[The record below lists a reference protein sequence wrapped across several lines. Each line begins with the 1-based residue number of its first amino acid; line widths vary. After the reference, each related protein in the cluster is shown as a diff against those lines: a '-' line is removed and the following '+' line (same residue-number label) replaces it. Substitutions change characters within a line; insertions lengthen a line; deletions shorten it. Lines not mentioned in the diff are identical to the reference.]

1 MVKKFKKQKACPAK
15 PHKMWRS
22 GGFTILESIVAI
34 LVLSL
39 SISGVFSAVRQ
50 GLSQTTIA
58 KEEVRAFYLAQ
69 EAVEIIRN
77 QRDANRL
84 ASINNHTVTPWLS
97 EISNVPSDPCY
108 FGKICQVDATGPGGN
123 YLFPC
128 GAGWD
133 SCEFLRQNSS
143 SFIYGYDSSWPVTNL
158 KREVQIEQVSADE
171 ISITVRVSWKK
182 GLITY
187 EFKAKTHLFNWI

>member
-1 MVKKFKKQKACPAK
+1 MVKINKKN
-15 PHKMWRS
+15 

-39 SISGVFSAVRQ
+39 SIAGVFSAVRQ
-50 GLSQTTIA
+50 SLSQTTLA

-84 ASINNHTVTPWLS
+84 ATITNKAITPWLTG
-97 EISNVPSDPCY
+97 ISNTPSDPCY
-108 FGKICQVDATGPGGN
+108 FGRICRIDVTKTGGS
-123 YLFPC
+123 YFHAC

-133 SCEFLRQNSS
+133 SCIDMSQNSS
-143 SFIYGYDSSWPVTNL
+143 TYVYAYSGTPVKM

-171 ISITVRVSWKK
+171 IMITVRMSWKK
-182 GLITY
+182 GIIPY
-187 EFKAKTHLFNWI
+187 EFKAKTHLYNWI

>member
-1 MVKKFKKQKACPAK
+1 MVKINKKQ
-15 PHKMWRS
+15 

-34 LVLSL
+34 FVL
-39 SISGVFSAVRQ
+39 SISIAGAFSAVRQ
-50 GLSQTTIA
+50 SLSQTTLA

-84 ASINNHTVTPWLS
+84 ATISNQSITPWLTG
-97 EISNVPSDPCY
+97 ISNTPSDPCY
-108 FGKICQVDATGPGGN
+108 FGKICRIDITKTGGS
-123 YLFPC
+123 YFHAC

-133 SCEFLRQNSS
+133 SCIDMSQNSNTYVYAYS
-143 SFIYGYDSSWPVTNL
+143 GTPVKI

-171 ISITVRVSWKK
+171 IMITVRMSWKK
-182 GLITY
+182 GIIPY
-187 EFKAKTHLFNWI
+187 EFKAKTHLYNWI